1 MTDQLPLES
10 LSAGKVKG
18 RLSYISQF
26 QNNNKPCESCAF
38 FFIAADNLQFKN
50 YKMGDIGE
58 DELVFLQETL
68 KSEIDNLQKLY
79 DDAEKSKS
87 FGKKVDPKTV
97 EQDEIHFLNKLQA
110 NLKEQPDL
118 FLPDHLDLE
127 HLLEL
132 ELKETERVEQ
142 HLIAEN
148 KRLKQE
154 VQE

>member
-1 MTDQLPLES
+1 
-10 LSAGKVKG
+10 
-18 RLSYISQF
+18 
-26 QNNNKPCESCAF
+26 
-38 FFIAADNLQFKN
+38 
-50 YKMGDIGE
+50 MGDIGE

-79 DDAEKSKS
+79 DDAEKSKI